1 MSLNF
6 QETYY
11 GKKIDTSNI
20 LNIEDAS
27 KLINNRKTI
36 VVTGVTGQDGSHM
49 VDFLLKNTDY
59 LIFGGVRRL
68 SVYNHENIKH
78 IKSDRFHLINFDL
91 TDSHAIS
98 RTVEKLQPDYF
109 INFAAQSFVA
119 SSWDFARQTWQTNS
133 TAVLDI
139 LEAIRLYKPSCRL
152 YQAGSSEEFG
162 NVQYTPQDENHPLKP
177 RSPYGAS
184 KAASRQLVKVYRES
198 YGLYAVQGYLFNHEC
213 LTEKTPIIIKYKD
226 SGLINILPISEIVPH
241 RRNHLKGKKYIST
254 DNCNY
259 LIWDG
264 GTWSEILTRTA
275 TWNDEN
281 NDKDIHRIMCR
292 AGFYEATADHISFVK
307 GGMQIKTKDLSV
319 NNELELKPLP
329 EKNNISIVL
338 DEEAELLG
346 LMTAEGYISEDGR
359 GKFTNKDNDLC
370 ERVKFLW
377 SKLSSGYT
385 SEYYSQSGFTNRKD
399 IKNINLCG
407 DSNYLKLLR
416 KNLYTETGDKRIPIK
431 ILNSNLK
438 TIQIYLKAYNDGDGL
453 KASNQKTEFQ
463 GFTTSSYTL
472 ASGLCYLLSLLKF
485 RFTLCPEERGDRLY
499 FKININSN
507 NKNISNKGKH
517 LIKSQNEVTKI
528 SKLQYS
534 GWLFDLETKSGTFS
548 AGIGFS
554 WVHNSPR
561 RGEEF
566 VTRKITKN
574 IARIY
579 HAIKNN
585 EPFSPLELGNIE
597 AKRDWSDAEDF
608 IEGVWMMLNQD
619 KYNNNYDGT
628 PKEYV
633 FSSNETHTIKEFAEK
648 AFAYAGI
655 SGEWIGEAE
664 HTIFINKDKKTLIQI
679 NPKFYR
685 PAEVELLLGDYNRAR
700 KELNWQP
707 KISFDKLIEKMVQWD
722 LSND

>member
-27 KLINNRKTI
+27 KIINGRKT
-36 VVTGVTGQDGSHM
+36 VVITGVTGQDGSHI

-78 IKSDRFHLINFDL
+78 VKSDRFHLINFDL

-198 YGLYAVQGYLFNHEC
+198 YNTYAIQGWLFNHE
-213 LTEKTPIIIKYKD
+213 
-226 SGLINILPISEIVPH
+226 
-241 RRNHLKGKKYIST
+241 
-254 DNCNY
+254 
-259 LIWDG
+259 
-264 GTWSEILTRTA
+264 GT
-275 TWNDEN
+275 
-281 NDKDIHRIMCR
+281 
-292 AGFYEATADHISFVK
+292 
-307 GGMQIKTKDLSV
+307 
-319 NNELELKPLP
+319 
-329 EKNNISIVL
+329 
-338 DEEAELLG
+338 
-346 LMTAEGYISEDGR
+346 
-359 GKFTNKDNDLC
+359 
-370 ERVKFLW
+370 
-377 SKLSSGYT
+377 
-385 SEYYSQSGFTNRKD
+385 
-399 IKNINLCG
+399 
-407 DSNYLKLLR
+407 
-416 KNLYTETGDKRIPIK
+416 
-431 ILNSNLK
+431 
-438 TIQIYLKAYNDGDGL
+438 
-453 KASNQKTEFQ
+453 
-463 GFTTSSYTL
+463 
-472 ASGLCYLLSLLKF
+472 
-485 RFTLCPEERGDRLY
+485 
-499 FKININSN
+499 
-507 NKNISNKGKH
+507 
-517 LIKSQNEVTKI
+517 
-528 SKLQYS
+528 
-534 GWLFDLETKSGTFS
+534 
-548 AGIGFS
+548 
-554 WVHNSPR
+554 R

-574 IARIY
+574 VARI
-579 HAIKNN
+579 HNSIKANK
-585 EPFSPLELGNIE
+585 EFKPLELGNID

-608 IEGVWMMLNQD
+608 VEGVWMMLNQD
-619 KYNNNYDGT
+619 KYNPNYDGT
-628 PKEYV
+628 PKEYI
-633 FSSNETHTIKEFAEK
+633 FSSNETHTIREFAEK

-655 SGEWIGEAE
+655 SGEWIGEKE
-664 HTIFINKDKKTLIQI
+664 HEVYLSKDKKVLIQI

-685 PAEVELLLGDYNRAR
+685 PAEVELLLGDSNRAR

-707 KISFDKLIEKMVQWD
+707 KVSFDKLIEKMVQWD
-722 LSND
+722 LNND

>member
-27 KLINNRKTI
+27 RIINGRKT
-36 VVTGVTGQDGSHM
+36 VVITGVTGQDGSHM

-68 SVYNHENIKH
+68 SVYNHQNVKH

-198 YGLYAVQGYLFNHEC
+198 YNTYAIQGWLFNHE
-213 LTEKTPIIIKYKD
+213 
-226 SGLINILPISEIVPH
+226 
-241 RRNHLKGKKYIST
+241 
-254 DNCNY
+254 
-259 LIWDG
+259 
-264 GTWSEILTRTA
+264 GT
-275 TWNDEN
+275 
-281 NDKDIHRIMCR
+281 
-292 AGFYEATADHISFVK
+292 
-307 GGMQIKTKDLSV
+307 
-319 NNELELKPLP
+319 
-329 EKNNISIVL
+329 
-338 DEEAELLG
+338 
-346 LMTAEGYISEDGR
+346 
-359 GKFTNKDNDLC
+359 
-370 ERVKFLW
+370 
-377 SKLSSGYT
+377 
-385 SEYYSQSGFTNRKD
+385 
-399 IKNINLCG
+399 
-407 DSNYLKLLR
+407 
-416 KNLYTETGDKRIPIK
+416 
-431 ILNSNLK
+431 
-438 TIQIYLKAYNDGDGL
+438 
-453 KASNQKTEFQ
+453 
-463 GFTTSSYTL
+463 
-472 ASGLCYLLSLLKF
+472 
-485 RFTLCPEERGDRLY
+485 
-499 FKININSN
+499 
-507 NKNISNKGKH
+507 
-517 LIKSQNEVTKI
+517 
-528 SKLQYS
+528 
-534 GWLFDLETKSGTFS
+534 
-548 AGIGFS
+548 
-554 WVHNSPR
+554 R

-574 IARIY
+574 VARIY
-579 HAIKNN
+579 NAIKENK
-585 EPFSPLELGNIE
+585 EFKPLELGNID

-608 IEGVWMMLNQD
+608 VEGVWMMLNQD
-619 KYNNNYDGT
+619 EYNLNYDGT
-628 PKEYV
+628 PKEYI
-633 FSSNETHTIKEFAEK
+633 FSSNETHTIREFAEK

-655 SGEWIGEAE
+655 SGEWIGEKE
-664 HTIFINKDKKTLIQI
+664 HEVYLSKDKKVLIQI

-685 PAEVELLLGDYNRAR
+685 PAEVELLLGNSNKAR
-700 KELNWQP
+700 KELNWRP
-707 KISFDKLIEKMVQWD
+707 KISFDKLIEKMVEWD
-722 LSND
+722 LNND

>member
-27 KLINNRKTI
+27 RIINGRKT
-36 VVTGVTGQDGSHM
+36 VVITGVTGQDGSHM

-78 IKSDRFHLINFDL
+78 VKSDRFNLINFDL

-198 YGLYAVQGYLFNHEC
+198 YNTYAIQGWLFNHE
-213 LTEKTPIIIKYKD
+213 
-226 SGLINILPISEIVPH
+226 
-241 RRNHLKGKKYIST
+241 
-254 DNCNY
+254 
-259 LIWDG
+259 
-264 GTWSEILTRTA
+264 GT
-275 TWNDEN
+275 
-281 NDKDIHRIMCR
+281 
-292 AGFYEATADHISFVK
+292 
-307 GGMQIKTKDLSV
+307 
-319 NNELELKPLP
+319 
-329 EKNNISIVL
+329 
-338 DEEAELLG
+338 
-346 LMTAEGYISEDGR
+346 
-359 GKFTNKDNDLC
+359 
-370 ERVKFLW
+370 
-377 SKLSSGYT
+377 
-385 SEYYSQSGFTNRKD
+385 
-399 IKNINLCG
+399 
-407 DSNYLKLLR
+407 
-416 KNLYTETGDKRIPIK
+416 
-431 ILNSNLK
+431 
-438 TIQIYLKAYNDGDGL
+438 
-453 KASNQKTEFQ
+453 
-463 GFTTSSYTL
+463 
-472 ASGLCYLLSLLKF
+472 
-485 RFTLCPEERGDRLY
+485 
-499 FKININSN
+499 
-507 NKNISNKGKH
+507 
-517 LIKSQNEVTKI
+517 
-528 SKLQYS
+528 
-534 GWLFDLETKSGTFS
+534 
-548 AGIGFS
+548 
-554 WVHNSPR
+554 R

-574 IARIY
+574 VARI
-579 HAIKNN
+579 HNSIKANK
-585 EPFSPLELGNIE
+585 EFKPLELGNID

-608 IEGVWMMLNQD
+608 VEGVWMMLNQD
-619 KYNNNYDGT
+619 KYNPNYDGI
-628 PKEYV
+628 PKEYI
-633 FSSNETHTIKEFAEK
+633 FSSNETHTIREFAEK

-655 SGEWIGEAE
+655 NGEWIGEKE
-664 HTIFINKDKKTLIQI
+664 HEVYLSKDKKVLIQI

-685 PAEVELLLGDYNRAR
+685 PAEVELLLGDSNKAR

-707 KISFDKLIEKMVQWD
+707 KISFDKLIEKMIQWD
-722 LSND
+722 LNND